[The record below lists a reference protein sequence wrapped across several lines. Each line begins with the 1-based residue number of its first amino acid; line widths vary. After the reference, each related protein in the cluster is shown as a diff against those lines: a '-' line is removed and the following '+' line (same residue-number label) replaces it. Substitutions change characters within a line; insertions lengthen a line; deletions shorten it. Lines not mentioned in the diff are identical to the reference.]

1 MKIGGNEMNFELN
14 EMIETIRMVS
24 MEHLDIRTVTM
35 GINLLDCAD
44 SDFEK
49 MNNRVFE
56 KITHYA
62 KNLKNVAEKV
72 EKEFGIPIINK
83 RISITPI
90 ADLLGN
96 ATPEQAVILAQT
108 LDRAAVI
115 LGVDFIGGFSA
126 LVHKGISKGDQTLLD
141 ALPEALSVTE
151 RVCASVSIG
160 STRAGINMDAVR
172 QMGIIMKDAAERT
185 KNQNGMGCAKL
196 VVFCNPVEDNPF
208 MAGAFHGA
216 GEGEVVLNVG
226 VSGPGVVLNALKR
239 YPDADLGQVADVIKK
254 TAFKITRAGELIGR
268 VVAER
273 LQVPF
278 GIMDLSLAPTNAQND
293 SVAEILEEIG
303 LERVGTHGTIA
314 ALALMNDAVKKGG
327 AMASSYVGGLS
338 GAFIPV
344 SEDNGMIRGI
354 IDNALTLSKL
364 EAMTCVCSVG
374 LDMIA
379 VTGDAPAATLS
390 AIIADEAAIGMIN
403 KKTTAVRIIPVP
415 GKKEGDM
422 VEFGGLLGRAPVM
435 GVNPFSS
442 EKMIRRGGRIPA
454 PLQSLIN

>member
-1 MKIGGNEMNFELN
+1 MNIAMNELM
-14 EMIETIRMVS
+14 ETIRMVQV
-24 MEHLDIRTVTM
+24 ENLDIRTVTM
-35 GINLLDCAD
+35 GISLRDCAD
-44 SDFEK
+44 SDFDK
-49 MNNRVFE
+49 MNQSVYE
-56 KITHYA
+56 KITSYA
-62 KNLKNVAEKV
+62 KNLKEVAEKA

-90 ADLLGN
+90 SEILGN
-96 ATPEQAVILAQT
+96 ATKEQAVELAKT
-108 LDRAAVI
+108 LDRAAVT

-126 LVHKGISKGDQTLLD
+126 LVHKGVSKGDQTLLD

-151 RVCASVSIG
+151 RVCASVSVAT
-160 STRAGINMDAVR
+160 TRSGINMDAVR
-172 QMGIIMKDAAERT
+172 QMGVIMKEAAELT
-185 KNQNGMGCAKL
+185 KHENGLACAKL

-239 YPDADLGQVADVIKK
+239 YPDAADLGEVADIIKK

-273 LQVPF
+273 LSVPF

-354 IDNALTLSKL
+354 TDNSLSLSKL

-379 VTGDAPAATLS
+379 LTGDVTPATLS

-415 GKKEGDM
+415 EKKEGEM
-422 VEFGGLLGRAPVM
+422 IEFGGLLGRAPVM

>member
-1 MKIGGNEMNFELN
+1 MNIALTEM
-14 EMIETIRMVS
+14 METIRMIQ
-24 MEHLDIRTVTM
+24 MENLDIRTVTM
-35 GINLLDCAD
+35 GISLYDCAD
-44 SDFEK
+44 SDFDK
-49 MNNRVFE
+49 MNQRVYD
-56 KITHYA
+56 KIVSYA
-62 KNLKNVAEKV
+62 GNLKEVAETV
-72 EKEFGIPIINK
+72 EKEYGIPIINK

-90 ADLLGN
+90 AEILGN
-96 ATPEQAVILAQT
+96 ATRDQAIELAKT
-108 LDRAAVI
+108 LDKAAKV
-115 LGVDFIGGFSA
+115 LGIDFIGGYSA
-126 LVHKGISKGDQTLLD
+126 LVHKGIAKGDQTLLD

-151 RVCASVSIG
+151 RVCSSISVAT
-160 STRAGINMDAVR
+160 TRTGINMDAVAKI
-172 QMGIIMKDAAERT
+172 GFIIKEASELSKD
-185 KNQNGMGCAKL
+185 QNGLACAKL

-208 MAGAFHGA
+208 MAGAFHGS

-226 VSGPGVVLNALKR
+226 VSGPGVVLSALKKH
-239 YPDADLGQVADVIKK
+239 PEADLGEVSEIIKK

-273 LQVPF
+273 LGVPF
-278 GIMDLSLAPTNAQND
+278 GIMDLSLAPTNAIND

-344 SEDNGMIRGI
+344 SEDNGMIQGI
-354 IDNALTLSKL
+354 IDQSLSLSKL

-379 VTGDAPAATLS
+379 LTGDVSPATLS

-403 KKTTAVRIIPVP
+403 KKTTAVRVIPVP
-415 GKKEGDM
+415 GKGEGEM

-442 EKMIRRGGRIPA
+442 QKLITRGGRIPA

>member
-1 MKIGGNEMNFELN
+1 MNIALAEMQ
-14 EMIETIRMVS
+14 ETIRMVQ
-24 MEHLDIRTVTM
+24 MESLDIRTVTM
-35 GINLLDCAD
+35 GISLRDCAD

-49 MNNRVFE
+49 MNERVFK
-56 KITHYA
+56 KITTYA
-62 KNLKNVAEKV
+62 SRLKEVAEEV
-72 EKEFGIPIINK
+72 EKEYGIPIINK

-90 ADLLGN
+90 AEILGN
-96 ATPEQAVILAQT
+96 ATKEQAIELAKT
-108 LDRAAVI
+108 LDKAAI
-115 LGVDFIGGFSA
+115 QLGVDFIGGYSA

-151 RVCASVSIG
+151 RVCSSVSVAT
-160 STRAGINMDAVR
+160 TRTGINMDAVA
-172 QMGIIMKDAAERT
+172 QMGHIIKDAAERS
-185 KNQNGMGCAKL
+185 KDQNGLACAKL

-208 MAGAFHGA
+208 MAGAFHGT

-239 YPDADLGQVADVIKK
+239 YPNADLGEVSDIIKK
-254 TAFKITRAGELIGR
+254 TTFKITRAGELIGR
-268 VVAER
+268 VVAKR
-273 LQVPF
+273 LNVPF
-278 GIMDLSLAPTNAQND
+278 GIMDLSLAPTNAIND

-344 SEDNGMIRGI
+344 SEDNGMIKGI
-354 IDNALTLSKL
+354 LDNSLSLSKL

-379 VTGDAPAATLS
+379 LTGDVSPATLS
-390 AIIADEAAIGMIN
+390 GIIADEAAIGMIN
-403 KKTTAVRIIPVP
+403 KKTTAVRVIPVI

-435 GVNPFSS
+435 GVNPYSS
-442 EKMIRRGGRIPA
+442 DKLIQRGGRIPA
-454 PLQSLIN
+454 PLQALIN

>member
-1 MKIGGNEMNFELN
+1 MKIALN
-14 EMIETIRMVS
+14 EMVETINMVQ
-24 MEHLDIRTVTM
+24 MENLDIRTVTM
-35 GINLLDCAD
+35 GISLYDCAD
-44 SDFEK
+44 SDFQK
-49 MNNRVFE
+49 LNDSVYK
-56 KITHYA
+56 KITTYA
-62 KNLKNVAEKV
+62 SKLTEVANAV
-72 EKEFGIPIINK
+72 EKEYGIPIINK

-90 ADLLGN
+90 AEILGN
-96 ATPEQAVILAQT
+96 STVEQAVTLAKT
-108 LDRAAVI
+108 LDKAAKD
-115 LGVDFIGGFSA
+115 LNVDFIGGYSA

-151 RVCASVSIG
+151 RVCASVSVAT
-160 STRAGINMDAVR
+160 TRTGINMDAVK
-172 QMGIIMKDAAERT
+172 QMGEIIKKAAENT
-185 KNQNGMGCAKL
+185 KDTNGLACAKL

-208 MAGAFHGA
+208 MAGAFHGS
-216 GEGEVVLNVG
+216 GEGEVVINVG
-226 VSGPGVVLNALKR
+226 VSGPGVVLSALKK
-239 YPDADLGQVADVIKK
+239 YPAADLGEVSDIIKK
-254 TAFKITRAGELIGR
+254 TTFKITRAGELIGR

-273 LQVPF
+273 LNVPF
-278 GIMDLSLAPTNAQND
+278 GIMDLSLAPTNAIND

-344 SEDNGMIRGI
+344 SEDNGMIKGI
-354 IDNALTLSKL
+354 LDNSLTLSKL

-379 VTGDAPAATLS
+379 LTGDVTAGTLS

-403 KKTTAVRIIPVP
+403 KKTTAVRVIPVP
-415 GKKEGDM
+415 GKKEGEI

-435 GVNPFSS
+435 GVNPYSS
-442 EKMIRRGGRIPA
+442 DKLINRGGRIPS
-454 PLQSLIN
+454 PLQALIN

>member
-1 MKIGGNEMNFELN
+1 MTIAMDEIMQ
-14 EMIETIRMVS
+14 TIRMVQI
-24 MEHLDIRTVTM
+24 ENLDIRTVTM
-35 GINLLDCAD
+35 GISLLDCAD
-44 SDFEK
+44 SDFNK
-49 MNNRVFE
+49 MSDRVYQ
-56 KITHYA
+56 KIMTYA
-62 KNLKNVAEKV
+62 KNLKQVADDTA
-72 EKEFGIPIINK
+72 KEYGIPIINK
-83 RISITPI
+83 RISVTPI
-90 ADLLGN
+90 AEILGN
-96 ATPEQAVILAQT
+96 ASVDEAIKLAKIL
-108 LDRAAVI
+108 DKAALQ

-126 LVHKGISKGDQTLLD
+126 LVHKGITKGDATLLK
-141 ALPEALSVTE
+141 ALPEVLSSTE
-151 RVCASVSIG
+151 RICSSVSVAT
-160 STRAGINMDAVR
+160 TRTGINMDAVK
-172 QMGIIMKDAAERT
+172 QLGIIIKETAERT
-185 KNQNGMGCAKL
+185 MDQNGIGCAKL

-239 YPDADLGQVADVIKK
+239 HPSVDLGEVADIIKK

-268 VVAER
+268 VVAKR
-273 LQVPF
+273 LDIPF
-278 GIMDLSLAPTNAQND
+278 GIMDLSLAPTNAVND

-354 IDNALTLSKL
+354 TEGALTLSKL

-379 VTGDAPAATLS
+379 ITGDAKPATIS
-390 AIIADEAAIGMIN
+390 AMIADEAAIGMIN
-403 KKTTAVRIIPVP
+403 KKTTAVRVIPVP
-415 GKKEGDM
+415 GKKEGEI
-422 VEFGGLLGRAPVM
+422 VEFGGLLGRAPVI

-442 EKMIRRGGRIPA
+442 DKMINRGGRIPA
-454 PLQSLIN
+454 PLQALIN

>member
-1 MKIGGNEMNFELN
+1 MKIALN
-14 EMIETIRMVS
+14 EMMETINMVQ
-24 MEHLDIRTVTM
+24 MENLDIRTVTM
-35 GINLLDCAD
+35 GISLYDCAD

-49 MNNRVFE
+49 MNSAVYK
-56 KITHYA
+56 KITAYA
-62 KNLKNVAEKV
+62 SKLTEVAEAA
-72 EKEFGIPIINK
+72 EKEYGIPIINK
-83 RISITPI
+83 RISITPVAEI
-90 ADLLGN
+90 LGN
-96 ATPEQAVILAQT
+96 ATVEQAIELAKT
-108 LDRAAVI
+108 LDKAAKD
-115 LGVDFIGGFSA
+115 LNVDFIGGYSA
-126 LVHKGISKGDQTLLD
+126 LVHKGITKGDQTLLD
-141 ALPEALSVTE
+141 ALPEALSVTD
-151 RVCASVSIG
+151 RVCSSVSVAT
-160 STRAGINMDAVR
+160 TRTGINMDAVK
-172 QMGIIMKDAAERT
+172 QMGIIIKNAAERT
-185 KNQNGMGCAKL
+185 KDQNGLACAKL

-226 VSGPGVVLNALKR
+226 VSGPGVVLSALRK
-239 YPDADLGQVADVIKK
+239 YPDADLGEVSDIIKK

-273 LQVPF
+273 LGVPF
-278 GIMDLSLAPTNAQND
+278 GIMDLSLAPTNAIND
-293 SVAEILEEIG
+293 SVADILEEIG

-354 IDNALTLSKL
+354 MDDSLTLSKL

-379 VTGDAPAATLS
+379 LTGDVSAATLS

-403 KKTTAVRIIPVP
+403 KKTTAVRVIPVP
-415 GKKEGDM
+415 GKKEGEM

-435 GVNPFSS
+435 GVNPYSS
-442 EKMIRRGGRIPA
+442 QKLVDRGGRIPS
-454 PLQSLIN
+454 PLQALIN

>member
-1 MKIGGNEMNFELN
+1 MNIAINEM
-14 EMIETIRMVS
+14 METLRMVQ
-24 MEHLDIRTVTM
+24 MENLDIRTVTM
-35 GINLLDCAD
+35 GISLRDCAD

-49 MNNRVFE
+49 MNKFVYD
-56 KITHYA
+56 KIVSYA
-62 KNLKNVAEKV
+62 SRLKEVAEDV
-72 EKEFGIPIINK
+72 EKEYGIPIINK

-90 ADLLGN
+90 AEILGN
-96 ATPEQAVILAQT
+96 TTTQQAVELAKT
-108 LDRAAVI
+108 LDKAAVT
-115 LGVDFIGGFSA
+115 LGVDFIGGYSA
-126 LVHKGISKGDQTLLD
+126 LVHKGITKGDQTLLY

-151 RVCASVSIG
+151 RVCSSISVAT
-160 STRAGINMDAVR
+160 TRTGINMDAVR
-172 QMGIIMKDAAERT
+172 QMGFILKEAAERT
-185 KNQNGMGCAKL
+185 KDQNGIACAKL

-208 MAGAFHGA
+208 MAGAFHGS
-216 GEGEVVLNVG
+216 GEGEAVINVG
-226 VSGPGVVLNALKR
+226 VSGPGVVLNALR
-239 YPDADLGQVADVIKK
+239 RHPDADLGEISDIIKK
-254 TAFKITRAGELIGR
+254 TAFKITRAGELMGR

-273 LQVPF
+273 LGVPF
-278 GIMDLSLAPTNAQND
+278 GIMDLSLAPTNAIND

-354 IDNALTLSKL
+354 MDNSLTLPKL

-379 VTGDAPAATLS
+379 LTGDVSPATLS
-390 AIIADEAAIGMIN
+390 AMIADEAAIGMIN
-403 KKTTAVRIIPVP
+403 KKTTAVRVIPVP
-415 GKKEGDM
+415 GKKEGDI

-442 EKMIRRGGRIPA
+442 EKLIRRGGRIPA

>member
-1 MKIGGNEMNFELN
+1 MKIALN
-14 EMIETIRMVS
+14 EMMETINMVQ
-24 MEHLDIRTVTM
+24 MENLDIRTVTM
-35 GINLLDCAD
+35 GISLYDCAD
-44 SDFEK
+44 SDFDK
-49 MNNRVFE
+49 MNTAVYK
-56 KITHYA
+56 KITTYA
-62 KNLKNVAEKV
+62 SKLTVVAEAV
-72 EKEFGIPIINK
+72 EKEYGIPIINK

-90 ADLLGN
+90 AEILGH
-96 ATPEQAVILAQT
+96 ATVEQAIELAKT
-108 LDRAAVI
+108 LDKAAKD
-115 LGVDFIGGFSA
+115 LNVDFIGGYSA
-126 LVHKGISKGDQTLLD
+126 LVHKGISKADQTLLD
-141 ALPEALSVTE
+141 ALPEALTVTD
-151 RVCASVSIG
+151 RVCASVSVAT
-160 STRAGINMDAVR
+160 TRTGINMDAVK
-172 QMGIIMKDAAERT
+172 QMGIIIKEAAEKT
-185 KNQNGMGCAKL
+185 KDTNGLACAKL

-216 GEGEVVLNVG
+216 GEGEVVINVG
-226 VSGPGVVLNALKR
+226 VSGPGVVLNALKK
-239 YPDADLGQVADVIKK
+239 YPEADLGEVSDIIKK
-254 TAFKITRAGELIGR
+254 TTFKITRAGELIGR

-273 LQVPF
+273 LGVPF
-278 GIMDLSLAPTNAQND
+278 GIMDLSLAPTNAIND

-354 IDNALTLSKL
+354 TDNSLTLSKL

-379 VTGDAPAATLS
+379 LTGDVTPATLS

-403 KKTTAVRIIPVP
+403 KKTTAVRVIPVP
-415 GKKEGDM
+415 GRNEGEM

-442 EKMIRRGGRIPA
+442 AKLIDRGGRIPS
-454 PLQSLIN
+454 PLQALIN